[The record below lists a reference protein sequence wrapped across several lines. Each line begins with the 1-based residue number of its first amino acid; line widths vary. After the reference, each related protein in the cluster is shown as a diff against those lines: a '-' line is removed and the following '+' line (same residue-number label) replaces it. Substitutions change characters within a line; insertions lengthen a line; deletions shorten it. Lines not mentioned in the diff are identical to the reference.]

1 MQEIP
6 TEKKSDSDS
15 PGMTATDPAT
25 DTPQD
30 TQDHNAVESAPPTPS
45 ILTTRLKNIPFAKY
59 ATCGPLPD
67 GRIMIMGGMTTS
79 KNTLRTTN
87 RCWIYNC
94 ARDHFTAVQSM
105 HDPRAYHTFIR
116 RKNSFFVMGGI
127 DNHRG
132 NVLSSVEEYT
142 ILNSEWKK

>member
-6 TEKKSDSDS
+6 TEKKSSTDS
-15 PGMTATDPAT
+15 PSMTQTET

-30 TQDHNAVESAPPTPS
+30 PQDNNAVESAPPKPR

-67 GRIMIMGGMTTS
+67 GRIMIMGGMTTE
-79 KNTLRTTN
+79 KNLLRTTN
-87 RCWIYNC
+87 RCWIYNPS
-94 ARDHFTAVQSM
+94 RDHFTPVQSM
-105 HDPRAYHTFIR
+105 HEPRAYHTFIR
-116 RKNSFFVMGGI
+116 RRNSFFVMGGI

-132 NVLSSVEEYT
+132 NVMSSVEEYT
-142 ILNSEWKK
+142 ILNSEWTK